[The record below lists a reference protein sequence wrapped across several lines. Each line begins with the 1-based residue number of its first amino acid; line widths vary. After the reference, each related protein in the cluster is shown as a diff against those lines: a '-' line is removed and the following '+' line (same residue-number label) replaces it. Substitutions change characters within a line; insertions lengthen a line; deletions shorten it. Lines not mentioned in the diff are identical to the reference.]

1 MNYLAKMKHL
11 YSPLL
16 FALLALPA
24 LAEDFKNVEYVRAY
38 DADTITVDVKGIP
51 AVFGDD
57 IGIRVAGVDT
67 PEIRGKCAA
76 EKKLAIKARDRV
88 RGLLESANTI
98 DLLNVERGKYFRLVA
113 RVEID
118 GTDLSQLLLKEGYAV
133 EYDGGKKTNDWCEE

>member
-1 MNYLAKMKHL
+1 M
-11 YSPLL
+11 
-16 FALLALPA
+16 
-24 LAEDFKNVEYVRAY
+24 
-38 DADTITVDVKGIP
+38 DTITVDVKGIP

-88 RGLLESANTI
+88 RGLLESAKTI
-98 DLLNVERGKYFRLVA
+98 DLLNVERGKYFWLVA

-118 GTDLSQLLLKEGYAV
+118 GTDLSQLLLKEGYAE
-133 EYDGGKKTNDWCEE
+133 EYDGGKKTKDWCEE